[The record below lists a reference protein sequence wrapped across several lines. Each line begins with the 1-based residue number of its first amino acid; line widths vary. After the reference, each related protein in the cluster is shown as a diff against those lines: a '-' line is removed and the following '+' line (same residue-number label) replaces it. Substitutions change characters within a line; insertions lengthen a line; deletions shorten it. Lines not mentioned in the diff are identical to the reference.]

1 MEVIGDATPKCV
13 KVVHANVP
21 ISSTFSCDNETLNWT
36 YRTFINTMRCNMHTG
51 HPSDC
56 PHLERRGYTGDGQ
69 LTCHAV
75 LSVLD
80 AKAFY
85 EKWLQDIADS
95 QDVLSG
101 HIQYTAPYIRSGGG
115 PGGWGCAIVEVPYQ
129 LYRHFGNA
137 EKGHI
142 CTTRVAPV

>member
-1 MEVIGDATPKCV
+1 M
-13 KVVHANVP
+13 
-21 ISSTFSCDNETLNWT
+21 L
-36 YRTFINTMRCNMHTG
+36 CNMHTG

-69 LTCHAV
+69 LTCHAA

-80 AKAFY
+80 ARRFY
-85 EKWLQDIADS
+85 EKWLCDIGDCQDT
-95 QDVLSG
+95 LSG

-129 LYRHFGNA
+129 LYRHYGDV
-137 EKGHI
+137 EVLRGIDLTLKKGEVITAI
-142 CTTRVAPV
+142 CVDILTTLKLILNSDL